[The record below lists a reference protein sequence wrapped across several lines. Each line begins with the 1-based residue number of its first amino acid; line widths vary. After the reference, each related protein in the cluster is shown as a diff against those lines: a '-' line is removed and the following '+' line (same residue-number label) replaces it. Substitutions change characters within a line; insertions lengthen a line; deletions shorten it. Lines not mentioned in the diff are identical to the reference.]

1 MVSDPIGDF
10 IIQLKNASAV
20 RKERVVVGY
29 SQMLFSIAEK
39 LKGRGFVKSVEKKG
53 RKGIKLLEV
62 ELMYKPD
69 GTGVIEDVKRLSKPG
84 RRLYGKSKE
93 IQAVRGGRGV
103 LVIST
108 PSGVMT
114 GEEAREAKVGGELL
128 FTAW

>member
-39 LKGRGFVKSVEKKG
+39 LKSRGFVKSVEKKG
-53 RKGIKLLEV
+53 RKGVKLLEV

-69 GTGVIEDVKRLSKPG
+69 GKGAIEDVKRLSKPG

-103 LVIST
+103 LVVST